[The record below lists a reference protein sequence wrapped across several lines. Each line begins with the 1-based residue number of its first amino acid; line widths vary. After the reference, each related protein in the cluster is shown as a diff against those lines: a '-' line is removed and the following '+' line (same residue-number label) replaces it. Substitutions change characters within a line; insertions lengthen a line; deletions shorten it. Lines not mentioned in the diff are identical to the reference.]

1 MTPFTK
7 IMGNKLR
14 KWLRN
19 GIICLSLAGTVLGL
33 SALSRLEESSR
44 SSLNDKLATLETS
57 SKEKSEKYAVIIA
70 QYAQTPHCNNMGF
83 AHEVLGL
90 NGFKPNNIFV
100 LSSRHPYAGCYM
112 RPCDGEASTENVK
125 KVFEGLSKKVGTND
139 TLVVYTTG
147 HGARIRD
154 KESRKEV
161 SALAD
166 DKEPVTS
173 IDLEKYLGNIHPL
186 KGVLIYDQCY
196 SGEFAQKTGKR
207 DYVAIAT
214 SDARKPSYGSWNH
227 SLFAQSFFN
236 SFMDGSG
243 ASREADSNHDGK
255 ISAREAY
262 DYAHRT
268 DTCTQRN
275 QHNPSIASEVNPSN
289 VFLK

>member
-1 MTPFTK
+1 MIK
-7 IMGNKLR
+7 RVKN
-14 KWLRN
+14 WVRN
-19 GIICLSLAGTVLGL
+19 GIIGLSLAGTIMGL
-33 SALSRLEESSR
+33 SAISRLEESSR
-44 SSLNDKLATLETS
+44 PSLNDKLAVLEAS
-57 SKEKSEKYAVIIA
+57 PKEKSEKYAVIMA

-90 NGFKPNNIFV
+90 KGFKPNNIFV
-100 LSSRHPYAGCYM
+100 LSSRHPYAGRSM

-147 HGARIRD
+147 HGARLRD
-154 KESRKEV
+154 RESRKEV

-186 KGVLIYDQCY
+186 KGVLVYDQCY
-196 SGEFAQKTGKR
+196 SGEFAQKTGKGN
-207 DYVAIAT
+207 YVAIAT

-243 ASREADSNHDGK
+243 ASREADSNKDGK
-255 ISAREAY
+255 VSIKEAY

-275 QHNPSIASEVNPSN
+275 QHTPSIASEVNPSN